1 MRRTAF
7 IFCLNLSCFLFILK
21 NPLRFYWG
29 ENVRFI
35 TCIFLLNSMYQ
46 VLKDFSV
53 ENLKT
58 TLSTFLSKLSTKTYL
73 SRIINY
79 WVAFSHWVDFYH
91 LF

>member
-7 IFCLNLSCFLFILK
+7 NFCLNLGWFLFILK
-21 NPLRFYWG
+21 IPLQFYWG
-29 ENVRFI
+29 GNVRFI

-58 TLSTFLSKLSTKTYL
+58 ILSTFLSKLSSKIYL
-73 SRIINY
+73 SRIISY
-79 WVAFSHWVDFYH
+79 WVAFSHDP
-91 LF
+91 